1 MHSRRKFLHHSASLV
16 AGSSLP
22 TVLHAALADPGGI
35 NAPRVALVIGNSNYK
50 GSPLENPVNDATA
63 IAKSLVDLGFQCQL
77 LTNATLQEML
87 AAVQSY
93 GDKLAQ
99 LKAVGLFYFAGHG
112 AQLAWRNYLVPVDAS
127 IASLDDMPQQT
138 MELNRLLLALKKAAN
153 PMNLIILE
161 ACRDNPFGSS
171 VPVEQK
177 GLSQF
182 DAPIGS
188 LLSYATAPGNTA
200 SDGEGA
206 NGLFTENLLRE
217 MRVTGAKLEDV
228 FKRVRLQVRLK
239 SKGQQIPWESTSL
252 EEDFYFVRTPE
263 RTAKISDEK
272 NAALFADELAVWE
285 SMKDA
290 SKPEAFSA
298 YLTRYP
304 NGKFSQ
310 LAQVQLDQL
319 LKRQGEKKLVLP
331 NAASNPFTK
340 GTAKATGRYGLGDSF
355 TFELRDALSN
365 VASKTYREVV
375 SEVTENQI
383 EFNDGALVLDSI
395 GNEIKS
401 QNPRFLSPAQLFPA
415 EYSVGAKWSTQFGWR
430 KGNGDSSVMALDMKV
445 VSREIFTTP
454 AGEFNAFHVSGSGPV
469 AGGSF
474 WNVSYWIDP
483 DKCPRPLQ
491 FDMSTRGSGKRGS
504 TIEDRI
510 VLVKFSQKSVRG

>member
-1 MHSRRKFLHHSASLV
+1 M
-16 AGSSLP
+16 
-22 TVLHAALADPGGI
+22 
-35 NAPRVALVIGNSNYK
+35 
-50 GSPLENPVNDATA
+50 
-63 IAKSLVDLGFQCQL
+63 
-77 LTNATLQEML
+77 
-87 AAVQSY
+87 
-93 GDKLAQ
+93 
-99 LKAVGLFYFAGHG
+99 
-112 AQLAWRNYLVPVDAS
+112 
-127 IASLDDMPQQT
+127 
-138 MELNRLLLALKKAAN
+138 
-153 PMNLIILE
+153 
-161 ACRDNPFGSS
+161 
-171 VPVEQK
+171 EQK